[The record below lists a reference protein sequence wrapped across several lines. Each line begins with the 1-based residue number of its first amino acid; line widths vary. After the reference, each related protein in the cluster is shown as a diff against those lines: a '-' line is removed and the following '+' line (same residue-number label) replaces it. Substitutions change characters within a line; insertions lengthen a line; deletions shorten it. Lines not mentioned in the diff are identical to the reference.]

1 MTGAPGA
8 TDGGGRLDVIARSA
22 ATKQSIL
29 SLRGAMDCF
38 AYARNDGLKM
48 RHIPAVIARLD
59 RAIQYSKASVIE
71 PRGRG
76 VLDTP
81 HSGV

>member
-1 MTGAPGA
+1 
-8 TDGGGRLDVIARSA
+8 
-22 ATKQSIL
+22 
-29 SLRGAMDCF
+29 MDCF

-48 RHIPAVIARLD
+48 RRIPAVIARLD
-59 RAIQYSKASVIE
+59 RAIQYSEASTIE

-81 HSGV
+81 HGAGYDGYL